1 MQICVINQNF
11 QPPNRCF
18 YFIHHAFV
26 CDVKNLANYVETFSP
41 TFQVV
46 MSTKQQ
52 TDEVSN

>member
-1 MQICVINQNF
+1 MQIFVINQNF